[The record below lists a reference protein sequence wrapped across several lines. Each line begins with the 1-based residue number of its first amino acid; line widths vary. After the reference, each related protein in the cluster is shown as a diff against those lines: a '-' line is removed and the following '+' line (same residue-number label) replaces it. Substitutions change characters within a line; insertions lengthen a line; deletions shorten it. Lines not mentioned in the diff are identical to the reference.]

1 MKRIIK
7 RYENRKLYDTGDKAY
22 VSLADIAALVRRGE
36 TVQVL
41 DKKTGDDLTAQTLIQ
56 IILEEGK
63 RGRSLIPTDLLH
75 DLLRRS
81 ESMLDAGVEQIRH
94 GVDDLLQASMDRL
107 NQFFAKPRATELEQL
122 RAQLGRLE
130 RMLGRIL
137 EQKDTHPTDADKTS
151 TI

>member
-63 RGRSLIPTDLLH
+63 QGRSLLPTDLLH

-94 GVDDLLQASMDRL
+94 SVDDLLQTSMDRL
-107 NQFFAKPRATELEQL
+107 NRFFAKPRATELEQL
-122 RAQLGRLE
+122 RAQLGMLE

-137 EQKDTHPTDADKTS
+137 ERKEAHPVDAEEASET
-151 TI
+151 